1 MSRAE
6 HAAGSA
12 GPSTVSSPLPEHPEP
27 AHAAGPRL
35 RHAALAGGLVV
46 VFGAVAIG
54 LVILAHKVFGW
65 RPDTGALI
73 LLVLGTLTLAAAVA
87 VGLVIRRT
95 PELTPQVLGFRR
107 PTLRILHLL
116 WQIPVTFI
124 AAVAVSG
131 LVLTAFFDGSG
142 TDSVDSTAQ
151 DIDAMGGGLLPILL
165 LWVLAA
171 VLTPLWEEV
180 LFRGLIFQALAH
192 RMPWVLAALLAAA
205 IFAAIHIAPPAL
217 AYVFVLGLS
226 ACLLLRF
233 HGNLWAPIILHM
245 VNNSIVVL
253 AGAAAVL

>member
-1 MSRAE
+1 MAE
-6 HAAGSA
+6 RPA
-12 GPSTVSSPLPEHPEP
+12 LPPHDPP
-27 AHAAGPRL
+27 APRL

-46 VFGAVAIG
+46 VCGAVAIG

-73 LLVLGTLTLAAAVA
+73 LIVLGTLTLASAAA
-87 VGLVIRRT
+87 VGLVVRRT

-124 AAVAVSG
+124 VAVAVSG
-131 LVLTAFFDGSG
+131 LVLTTLFDGSG
-142 TDSVDSTAQ
+142 TGDVSSTAQ
-151 DIDAMGGGLLPILL
+151 DIDAMGGGLLPILV
-165 LWVLAA
+165 LWLLAA

-192 RMPWVLAALLAAA
+192 RMPWFLAALLAAA

-217 AYVFVLGLS
+217 AYVFVIGLS

-245 VNNSIVVL
+245 VNNSVVVL
-253 AGAAAVL
+253 AGSAAVL

>member
-1 MSRAE
+1 MAE
-6 HAAGSA
+6 R
-12 GPSTVSSPLPEHPEP
+12 P
-27 AHAAGPRL
+27 AVPPHDPPAPRL

-46 VFGAVAIG
+46 VCGAVTIG
-54 LVILAHKVFGW
+54 LVLLAHKLFGW

-73 LLVLGTLTLAAAVA
+73 LIVLGTLTLASAAA
-87 VGLVIRRT
+87 VGLVVRRT

-107 PTLRILHLL
+107 PTLRTLHLL

-124 AAVAVSG
+124 VAVAVSG
-131 LVLTAFFDGSG
+131 LVLTTLFDGSG
-142 TDSVDSTAQ
+142 TGDGSSTAQ
-151 DIDAMGGGLLPILL
+151 DIGAMGGGLLPILV
-165 LWVLAA
+165 LWLLAA

-192 RMPWVLAALLAAA
+192 RMPWFLAALLAAA

-233 HGNLWAPIILHM
+233 HGNLWAPIILHA
-245 VNNSIVVL
+245 VNNTIVVL
-253 AGAAAVL
+253 VGAAAVL